1 MCVFVSYCPTAVSS
15 SAPVQLQGIAINSTT
30 IELQWEPP
38 PLADQ
43 SGMIHSFLINISV
56 AESGSF
62 YQLTS
67 ESNALNISGLHPFY
81 TYNLTVAAVLI
92 YPGPY
97 SAVLTIQMPEDG
109 MSGCLLLL
117 DCGHIIITAPH
128 FISFFFR
135 Q

>member
-1 MCVFVSYCPTAVSS
+1 
-15 SAPVQLQGIAINSTT
+15 
-30 IELQWEPP
+30 
-38 PLADQ
+38 
-43 SGMIHSFLINISV
+43 MIHSFLINISA

-117 DCGHIIITAPH
+117 DCVHIIITAPH